1 MGYVSDALIDSCERK
16 VKRLQDENDAL
27 RKLARD
33 WFLLYRDHE
42 DMSFKDALG
51 TEVVLWK
58 RMVELKV
65 EVSK

>member
-1 MGYVSDALIDSCERK
+1 MIEYRPPKTMRQLE
-16 VKRLQDENDAL
+16 DENAEL

-42 DMSFKDALG
+42 AMSFKDALG

>member
-1 MGYVSDALIDSCERK
+1 MIEYRPPNTMRQLE
-16 VKRLQDENDAL
+16 DENAEL
-27 RKLARD
+27 RELARD

-58 RMVELKV
+58 RMVELMV